1 MLVAVDIGNTNITIG
16 IFDQDELIGNYRLT
30 TKVRRTSDEYGFMLK
45 TFLDNSKVYK
55 EDNETETNSHIRCL
69 TDEERVE
76 ELAHML
82 SGATLT
88 KTEKEMNSNNE
99 MIFGV
104 RAVIEAIQA
113 GKSIDKILVK
123 KDIQS
128 DLSKELFTALKG
140 TLIPV
145 QRVPVERINR
155 ITRKNHQGV
164 VAFVSAV
171 EYQKAEDL
179 VPYLFEQG
187 KSPLFLALDGITDV
201 RNFGAIARTCE
212 CAAVDAVIIP
222 AKNSVTVNADAI
234 KTSAGALH
242 KLPVCREHSLKETL
256 QYLKESG
263 FRLVAATE
271 KGDYDYTQADYTGPM
286 CIIMGAEDRGVSYD
300 NLALCDE
307 WVKIPML
314 GTIESLNVS
323 VAAGILIYEALKQ
336 RMKQNDTL

>member
-1 MLVAVDIGNTNITIG
+1 MID
-16 IFDQDELIGNYRLT
+16 
-30 TKVRRTSDEYGFMLK
+30 KS
-45 TFLDNSKVYK
+45 
-55 EDNETETNSHIRCL
+55 
-69 TDEERVE
+69 
-76 ELAHML
+76 
-82 SGATLT
+82 
-88 KTEKEMNSNNE
+88 E

-113 GKSIDKILVK
+113 GKDIDKVLIK

-128 DLSKELFTALKG
+128 DLSRDLFAALKG
-140 TLIPV
+140 SLIPV
-145 QRVPVERINR
+145 QRVPVERLNR

-164 VAFVSAV
+164 VAYVSAV
-171 EYQKAEDL
+171 TYQRTEDL

-187 KSPLFLALDGITDV
+187 KTPFFVMLDGITDV

-222 AKNSVTVNADAI
+222 AKNSVTVNADAV

-242 KLPVCREHSLKETL
+242 TLPVCREQSLTDTL
-256 QYLKESG
+256 KYLKECG

-271 KGDYDYTQADYTGPM
+271 KGDYNYTRGEYTGPL
-286 CIIMGAEDRGVSYD
+286 CLIMGAEDKGVAYEH
-300 NLALCDE
+300 LALCDE

-323 VAAGILIYEALKQ
+323 VAAGILIYESVKQ
-336 RMKQNDTL
+336 RLAADNAEL

>member
-1 MLVAVDIGNTNITIG
+1 MLD
-16 IFDQDELIGNYRLT
+16 
-30 TKVRRTSDEYGFMLK
+30 KS
-45 TFLDNSKVYK
+45 
-55 EDNETETNSHIRCL
+55 
-69 TDEERVE
+69 
-76 ELAHML
+76 
-82 SGATLT
+82 
-88 KTEKEMNSNNE
+88 E

-113 GKSIDKILVK
+113 GKEIDKILVK

-128 DLSKELFTALKG
+128 DLSKELFAALKG

-164 VAFVSAV
+164 VAFISSVT
-171 EYQKAEDL
+171 YQKTEDL
-179 VPYLFEQG
+179 VPFLFEQG
-187 KSPLFLALDGITDV
+187 KNPFFVMLDGVTDV

-222 AKNSVTVNADAI
+222 ARGS
-234 KTSAGALH
+234 TSAGALH
-242 KLPVCREHSLKETL
+242 TLPVCREQNLRATL
-256 QYLKESG
+256 QYLKDSG
-263 FRLVAATE
+263 FRIVAATE
-271 KGDYDYTQADYTGPM
+271 KGDYDYTKADYTGPL
-286 CIIMGAEDRGVSYD
+286 CIIMGAEDTGVSYD

-323 VAAGILIYEALKQ
+323 VAAGILIYEAVKQ
-336 RMKQNDTL
+336 RNND